1 MFVLRDVILHALK
14 DRKQSNLSSNY
25 SSGFVSLHEEETK
38 EDTKIVP
45 TKSSTSL
52 KSPIKFKREQH
63 TLQSNNSIDQH
74 LPQLSPHQWSSHT
87 KDQLYVNDHCSSH
100 SKRLPHSSN
109 HQPLHSGKDPLS
121 PHSGK
126 DPLSPHSG
134 KDNPSSHSG
143 KDSLSSHSGK
153 DSLSVHASKDP
164 LSSHSG
170 TGKHSSNRGHIS
182 STSPEKEIA
191 LEMERQFLEDN
202 VTCLKLQLQVNQL
215 K

>member
-14 DRKQSNLSSNY
+14 DRKQSNLSSSY

-45 TKSSTSL
+45 TKSSKSV
-52 KSPIKFKREQH
+52 KSPIKFKREQ
-63 TLQSNNSIDQH
+63 QSNNSINQH
-74 LPQLSPHQWSSHT
+74 LPQLSPHQCSSHF
-87 KDQLYVNDHCSSH
+87 KDQLSVNDQCSSH

-109 HQPLHSGKDPLS
+109 HQPLHSGKDQLPLHSGNDQLPLHSGKDQLSPHSGKGQLS

-126 DPLSPHSG
+126 DQLSPHSG
-134 KDNPSSHSG
+134 KDQ
-143 KDSLSSHSGK
+143 LS
-153 DSLSVHASKDP
+153 P
-164 LSSHSG
+164 HSG
-170 TGKHSSNRGHIS
+170 TSKHSSNRGHIS
-182 STSPEKEIA
+182 STSPEKEIT
-191 LEMERQFLEDN
+191 LEIERQFLEDN

>member
-14 DRKQSNLSSNY
+14 DRKQSNLSSSY

-38 EDTKIVP
+38 EDTKIIP
-45 TKSSTSL
+45 TKSSKSV
-52 KSPIKFKREQH
+52 KSPIKFKREQ
-63 TLQSNNSIDQH
+63 QSNNSIDQH
-74 LPQLSPHQWSSHT
+74 LPQLSPHQCSSHF
-87 KDQLYVNDHCSSH
+87 KDQLSVNDQCSSH

-126 DPLSPHSG
+126 DQLPLHSGKDQLSPRSGKDQLSPHSG
-134 KDNPSSHSG
+134 KDQ
-143 KDSLSSHSGK
+143 LS
-153 DSLSVHASKDP
+153 P
-164 LSSHSG
+164 HSG
-170 TGKHSSNRGHIS
+170 TSKHSSNRGHIS

-191 LEMERQFLEDN
+191 LEIERQFLEDN